1 MNKIL
6 GLLVFVAALLLAQEH
21 PPQILE
27 IYRDPL
33 RSGSEAQYEKVE
45 EQAARVCV
53 ELQCP
58 HPYLALESLRGPK
71 EVWFLNMFESE
82 AEKQAVSDA
91 YARKPALMAAFKDIG
106 VAKKGLIGEAT
117 NIFATYRPD
126 VSDGKWRLSGAR
138 FFAVAITNMAM
149 HGSVFEA
156 PDGTRYS
163 FTSCRTREE
172 AEKTGGLLFAVRPY
186 WSLPAPAWIAADP
199 EFWKVSPA
207 AKR

>member
-6 GLLVFVAALLLAQEH
+6 GFLALVAAPLLAQEH
-21 PPQILE
+21 PPQIME

-33 RSGSEAQYEKVE
+33 RSGSEARYQKIE
-45 EQAARVCV
+45 EDAARVCA

-58 HPYLALESLRGPK
+58 HPYLTLESLRGPK

-82 AEKQAVSDA
+82 PEKQAVGAA
-91 YARKPALMAAFKDIG
+91 YAKNHALTSALNDL
-106 VAKKGLIGEAT
+106 VARKKGLIGEAT

-126 VSDGKWRLSGAR
+126 LSDGKWRLSGAR

-149 HGSVFEA
+149 HGAVFEA

-163 FTSCRTREE
+163 FTPCRTRKE
-172 AEKTGGLLFAVRPY
+172 ADKTGGLLFAVRPN
-186 WSLPAPAWIAADP
+186 WSLPVQAWIAADP
-199 EFWKVSPA
+199 EFWKKP
-207 AKR
+207 

>member
-6 GLLVFVAALLLAQEH
+6 GFLALVAAPLLAQER

-33 RSGSEAQYEKVE
+33 RSGSEARYLKIE
-45 EQAARVCV
+45 EEAARVCA

-82 AEKQAVSDA
+82 TEKQAVSDA
-91 YARKPALMAAFKDIG
+91 YAKKPALMAALNDL
-106 VAKKGLIGEAT
+106 VARKKGLIGEST

-126 VSDGKWRLSGAR
+126 SSNGTWRLSGAR
-138 FFAVAITNMAM
+138 FFAIAIANMPM
-149 HGSVFEA
+149 RGSVFEA

-163 FTSCRTREE
+163 FMPCRTRQE
-172 AEKTGGLLFAVRPY
+172 ATRMGGLLFAVRPD

-199 EFWKVSPA
+199 EFWKKP
-207 AKR
+207 

>member
-1 MNKIL
+1 MSRIFGIL
-6 GLLVFVAALLLAQEH
+6 VLVAATLLAQEH

-33 RSGSEAQYEKVE
+33 RSGSEARYRQIE
-45 EQAARVCV
+45 EQAARICA

-91 YARKPALMAAFKDIG
+91 YAKKPALMAAFKDI
-106 VAKKGLIGEAT
+106 VAAKKGLIGQAT
-117 NIFATYRPD
+117 DIFATHRPNS
-126 VSDGKWRLSGAR
+126 SDGKWRLSGAR
-138 FFAVAITNMAM
+138 FFAIAIANMAM
-149 HGSVFEA
+149 RGSVFEA

-163 FTSCRTREE
+163 FTPCRTREE
-172 AEKTGGLLFAVRPY
+172 AAKTGGLLFAVRPY

-199 EFWKVSPA
+199 EFWKVSPQ
-207 AKR
+207 AKP

>member
-1 MNKIL
+1 MSKIFAFL
-6 GLLVFVAALLLAQEH
+6 ILLAQPLLAQEH

-33 RSGSEAQYEKVE
+33 RSGSEARYGKIGE
-45 EQAARVCV
+45 EAARICV

-82 AEKQAVSDA
+82 AEKQAVSDG
-91 YARKPALMAAFKDIG
+91 YAKKPTLTTAFKDI
-106 VAKKGLIGEAT
+106 VAAKKGLIGAAT
-117 NIFATYRPD
+117 NIFTTYQPAL
-126 VSDGKWRLSGAR
+126 SDGKWRLSGAR

-149 HGSVFEA
+149 RGAVFQA

-163 FTSCRTREE
+163 FTPCRTREE
-172 AEKTGGLLFAVRPY
+172 AVRIGGLLFAVRPS
-186 WSLPAPAWIAADP
+186 WSLPAQAWIAADP
-199 EFWKVSPA
+199 EFWKVSPQ
-207 AKR
+207 AKH